1 MNMKKEYQTPI
12 VRFSPL
18 KLLIRNLLYRVTP
31 DDEIVSPDFE
41 PTERTVIKADYSR
54 ILHDSPPDK
63 FLREYAVW
71 DINKIE
77 KINDKI

>member
-1 MNMKKEYQTPI
+1 M
-12 VRFSPL
+12 

-41 PTERTVIKADYSR
+41 PTERTVIKVDYSR

-71 DINKIE
+71 DIDKIE
-77 KINDKI
+77 KMNDKNSQNEKDTIQRDLETH